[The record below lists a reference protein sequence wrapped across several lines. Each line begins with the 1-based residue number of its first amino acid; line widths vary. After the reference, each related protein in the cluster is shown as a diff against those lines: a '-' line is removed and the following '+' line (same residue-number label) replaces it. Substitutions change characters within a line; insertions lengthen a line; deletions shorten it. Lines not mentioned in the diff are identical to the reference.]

1 MDFVRMYYNSIEVM
15 PKILI
20 SHFLRYMGFYIE
32 EIADGTQPSNKV
44 SSLDVYILSKEYEKQ
59 NQGCITISDIEKSI
73 IIWIKDDVDKIENEN
88 QYVIYQG
95 NPNNSQ
101 QLLQD
106 FLNKFSENK
115 SQKNQDCW
123 EVCRIYRE
131 H

>member
-88 QYVIYQG
+88 
-95 NPNNSQ
+95 
-101 QLLQD
+101 
-106 FLNKFSENK
+106 
-115 SQKNQDCW
+115 
-123 EVCRIYRE
+123 
-131 H
+131 